1 MADIQKIPLNQVKLG
16 MYITE
21 IEGATR
27 QLKVKMGGRIKKQQH
42 LEKMKIQQVKY
53 VYVDFDRNDLDL
65 QISPS
70 INKTAEKKPKEVTQL
85 NSEDISNASSLYDE
99 AKAIQE
105 KLLNSVSKKKVVD
118 YEIVQASSKQ
128 IIDSVFQDSDA
139 LLLISNLKNVDNY
152 HFEQAINS
160 CILMTTFAIF
170 LGFEKKVVN
179 DVAIGAFMHDLGI
192 SRISPKIL
200 NKPGSLN
207 EQEFEEVKK
216 HVGYVREIMENS
228 PQMSDIS
235 VDIVANHHER
245 LDGSGYPNGLDGDK
259 LDIYA
264 RMMAIVDTFNAM
276 TSDRHHQKSCS
287 QLKAFNAMLDKP
299 EHYDQKL
306 VQKFI
311 KCLGIYPVG
320 SLVKLKSGRIGIV
333 YRANR
338 KEPLKPKVI
347 SFYSLNQRHYTE
359 AKMINLAKSSTEEIE
374 MSVQAEEIDISMN
387 RGLLEILFSQV

>member
-1 MADIQKIPLNQVKLG
+1 MADIQKIALNQVKLG

-21 IEGATR
+21 IESASG
-27 QLKVKMGGRIKKQQH
+27 QLKVKMGGRIRKQQH
-42 LEKMKIQQVKY
+42 LEKMKNQQVKY
-53 VYVDFDRNDLDL
+53 VYVDFDRNEVDL
-65 QISPS
+65 QASPTA
-70 INKTAEKKPKEVTQL
+70 NKAAEKKSRKVSQ
-85 NSEDISNASSLYDE
+85 SNAEEISIATNLYDE

-105 KLLNSVSKKKVVD
+105 KLLSSVSKKKVVD
-118 YEIVQASSKQ
+118 YEMVQASSKQ
-128 IIDSVFQDSDA
+128 IIDSVFQNSDT

-170 LGFEKKVVN
+170 LGFEKSVVN

-207 EQEFEEVKK
+207 KKEFDEIKK
-216 HVGYVREIMENS
+216 HVGYGTEIIEES
-228 PQMSDIS
+228 PQMSEIS

-276 TSDRHHQKSCS
+276 TSDRYHQQACT
-287 QLKAFNAMLDKP
+287 QLKAFNTMLDKP
-299 EHYDQKL
+299 EHYDQTL

-359 AKMINLAKSSTEEIE
+359 AKIINLAKSSSEEIE
-374 MSVQAEEIDISMN
+374 MSIQAEEIDIPMN
-387 RGLLEILFSQV
+387 RNLLEILFAQV

>member
-1 MADIQKIPLNQVKLG
+1 MTDIRKVPLDDVKLG
-16 MYITE
+16 MYIAE
-21 IEGATR
+21 IEGATNHLR
-27 QLKVKMGGRIKKQQH
+27 VKMGGKIKKQQH
-42 LEKMKIQQVKY
+42 LEKMKDQQVKY
-53 VYVDFDRNDLDL
+53 VYVDFDRNEIDL
-65 QISPS
+65 QHFPSAKKAPKAQSKQISKS
-70 INKTAEKKPKEVTQL
+70 
-85 NSEDISNASSLYDE
+85 NSENISIATKLYDE

-105 KLLNSVSKKKVVD
+105 KLLSSVSKKKVVD
-118 YEIVQASSKQ
+118 YEMVQSSSKQ

-170 LGFEKKVVN
+170 LKFEKAVIN

-207 EQEFEEVKK
+207 KKEFDEVKK
-216 HVGYVREIMENS
+216 HVDYGKEIIGKS
-228 PQMSDIS
+228 QQMSDIS

-245 LDGSGYPNGLDGDK
+245 LDGSGYPNGLNGDQ
-259 LDIYA
+259 LDIYT
-264 RMMAIVDTFNAM
+264 RMMAIVDTFSAM
-276 TSDRHHQKSCS
+276 TSNRHHQKACS

-299 EHYDQKL
+299 EHYDREL

-333 YRANR
+333 YRSNR

-359 AKMINLAKSSTEEIE
+359 AKIINLAKLPAEEIE
-374 MSVQAEEIDISMN
+374 MSVQADEIDIPMN
-387 RGLLEILFSQV
+387 RSLLEILFSQI